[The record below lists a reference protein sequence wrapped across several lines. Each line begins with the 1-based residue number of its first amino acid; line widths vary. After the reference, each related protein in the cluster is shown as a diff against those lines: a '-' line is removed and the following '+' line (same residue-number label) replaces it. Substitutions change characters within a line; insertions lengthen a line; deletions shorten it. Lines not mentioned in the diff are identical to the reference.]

1 MRGYNQ
7 RQMTRPLHPIANPI
21 YRVIPNAR
29 ANVREGPYDALGS
42 AVACVGFRMPV
53 AAGFVLNTATVAK
66 VRRTVPLT
74 RKRAYSE

>member
-1 MRGYNQ
+1 MRCYNQ

-42 AVACVGFRMPV
+42 AVACVWDLGCRLLQ
-53 AAGFVLNTATVAK
+53 VL
-66 VRRTVPLT
+66 
-74 RKRAYSE
+74 S